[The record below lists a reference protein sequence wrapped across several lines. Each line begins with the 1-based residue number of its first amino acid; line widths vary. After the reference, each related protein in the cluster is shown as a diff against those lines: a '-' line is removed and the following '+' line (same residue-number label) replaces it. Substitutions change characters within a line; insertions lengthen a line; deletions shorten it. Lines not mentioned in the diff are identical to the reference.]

1 MRAIAYDRFGPP
13 EVLRLVEAPAP
24 RPRPNDLLVRV
35 AAAGVNRADLMQRA
49 GFYGNQAFGD
59 SHLLGLEL
67 AGEVIEVGPGITDMR
82 VGDRVMAIVGGGAY
96 AEIARVDRGMAVRVP
111 DGLSLIQAA
120 GVMEAFTTA
129 WEAVVN
135 LARVQ
140 PGQQVLIHA
149 AAGGI
154 GSAAVQIARSLG
166 AIVYATASAQ
176 RAADVRDLGAAAV
189 IDYHGADFEA
199 EVSHLTQSAG
209 VAAVIDFIG
218 GNYLARNLRS
228 LARGGTLVQVG
239 IMSGDADTSIP
250 LDLVLHNHLR
260 LFGTVM
266 KSRTPEEK
274 SAMVG
279 RFAAGA
285 LPRLARREIRPVID
299 RILPLERAAEAH
311 QKMESG
317 GGFGKIILAVGEG

>member
-1 MRAIAYDRFGPP
+1 MRAIAYERFGPP
-13 EVLRLVEAPAP
+13 DMLRLVEAPAP

-49 GFYGNQAFGD
+49 GFYGDQTFGD

-67 AGEVIEVGPGITDMR
+67 AGEVIEVGPGVTDMR
-82 VGDRVMAIVGGGAY
+82 IGDRVMAIVGGGAY
-96 AEIARVDRGMAVRVP
+96 AEIARVDRGMAVKVP
-111 DGLSLIQAA
+111 DELPLTDAA
-120 GVMEAFTTA
+120 GVMEAFVTA
-129 WEAVVN
+129 WEAVAH

-140 PGQQVLIHA
+140 PGQRVLIHA

-166 AIVYATASAQ
+166 ATVYATASAQ
-176 RAADVRDLGAAAV
+176 RMADVRDLGAAAV
-189 IDYHGADFEA
+189 IDYRGADFEA
-199 EVSHLTQSAG
+199 EVSRLTQAAG
-209 VAAVIDFIG
+209 VHAVVDFIG
-218 GNYLARNLRS
+218 GDYLARNLRS
-228 LARGGTLVQVG
+228 LAPGGTLVQVG
-239 IMSGDADTSIP
+239 VLSGDADASIP

-260 LFGTVM
+260 LIGTVM

-274 SAMVG
+274 RAMVA
-279 RFAAGA
+279 RFTAGA
-285 LPRLARREIRPVID
+285 LPHLARREIRPVID

-311 QKMESG
+311 QRMESG